1 MRKLGGWRVQI
12 CGCAGRALKLCP
24 APVSLHRCHFTRLS
38 FLGASILSLYSI
50 VGLLSFGLLHNLLYY
65 L

>member
-1 MRKLGGWRVQI
+1 MGVLDG
-12 CGCAGRALKLCP
+12 ALKLCP
-24 APVSLHRCHFTRLS
+24 APFSLHGCHFSRLS
-38 FLGASILSLYSI
+38 FLCASILSLYSI

>member
-1 MRKLGGWRVQI
+1 MGVPDG
-12 CGCAGRALKLCP
+12 ALKLCP
-24 APVSLHRCHFTRLS
+24 APVSLHRCHFTR
-38 FLGASILSLYSI
+38 FSILSLYSI

>member
-1 MRKLGGWRVQI
+1 MGVPDGS
-12 CGCAGRALKLCP
+12 LKLCP
-24 APVSLHRCHFTRLS
+24 APVSLHRCHFNRLS
-38 FLGASILSLYSI
+38 FLWASFLSLYSI

>member
-1 MRKLGGWRVQI
+1 MGVPDG
-12 CGCAGRALKLCP
+12 ALKLCP
-24 APVSLHRCHFTRLS
+24 APFSLHRCHFTRLS
-38 FLGASILSLYSI
+38 FLCASFLCLYSI